1 MTCGKRERYVFL
13 GHHVI
18 RKIGSKKSVLGVS
31 AALEKE
37 AGRGVREGL
46 ADPPWALWGLWG
58 THRR

>member
-31 AALEKE
+31 DALGKE
-37 AGRGVREGL
+37 AVGGVREGL
-46 ADPPWALWGLWG
+46 ADPPWAWWGVWG